1 MLTSIKSRLIA
12 AVLALALCLG
22 IGGAIGWGSLSYSS
36 KKIDTIIA
44 DRVEPL
50 KQLSTVSALY
60 GVNIVDTAWKTRTGQ
75 IDWKEAADR
84 VEAAK
89 TGIHKNWSDYT
100 ATYLTPKEKEL
111 AAQSASAMQEA
122 DQAVDRLQSI
132 LGRHDQSA
140 LEAFTNKD
148 MYAAI
153 DPVSAKISALVD
165 LQIDVAREE
174 GAAAHAVAGWML
186 MSMLGI
192 GALALVAIAYS
203 VWTVVAGVTRPMQA
217 LTGMMQKLAKGALD
231 IDVPG
236 QDRKDELGDMSR
248 AVVIFRENA
257 VERARLEREAE
268 TQRSLTD
275 QERRAREAAA
285 AADAAEQA
293 KVVGQV
299 GEGLA
304 RLSSGDL
311 TFRIETPF
319 APAYEKLRD
328 DFNTALRQLQL
339 TMTNIVNRT
348 FGLRASS
355 EEITHA
361 SDDLSKRTE
370 QQAASLEQTAAALD
384 QITAA
389 VRRTAEGAKEANS
402 IVASAKSAAEASTD
416 VMMQAVGA
424 MREIEQG
431 SNEIRQIIGV
441 IDEIAFQTNLLVL
454 NAGVEAARAGDAGR
468 GFAVVASE
476 VRALAQRSA
485 DAAKEIKTLIS
496 ASTDQVSRGV
506 GCVGQTGDALT
517 RIVEQVAKINVVVS
531 EISASAHE
539 QATGLQQVNTAVNQM
554 DQVTQQNAA
563 MVEQAT
569 AAGHALREETDGL
582 SRMMSEFK
590 VGEQAARTASPTT
603 RQRPYAQQVSKAVT
617 VKSAYTAAG
626 APAVAEAGWD
636 EF

>member
-1 MLTSIKSRLIA
+1 MLTSIKSRLVT
-12 AVLALALCLG
+12 AVLALAFCLA

-75 IDWKEAADR
+75 IDWKEASDR
-84 VEAAK
+84 VKAAK
-89 TGIHKNWSDYT
+89 TGIHKNWGDYT
-100 ATYLTPKEKEL
+100 ATYLTPKEKEMASQ
-111 AAQSASAMQEA
+111 AAAAMQEA

-132 LGRHDQSA
+132 LGRRDQAA

-148 MYAAI
+148 MYAVI
-153 DPVSAKISALVD
+153 DPVSARISALTD
-165 LQIDVAREE
+165 LQLEVAKEE

-186 MSMLGI
+186 LSMLVI
-192 GALALVAIAYS
+192 GGLALLAITYA
-203 VWTVVAGVTRPMQA
+203 VWTVIVGVTRPMQA
-217 LTGMMQKLAKGALD
+217 LTGMMQKLSKGSLE
-231 IDVPG
+231 IEVPG

-248 AVVIFRENA
+248 AVVIFRENSI
-257 VERARLEREAE
+257 ERAKLEREAE
-268 TQRSLTD
+268 AQRSLTD

-285 AADAAEQA
+285 AAEAAEQA
-293 KVVGQV
+293 KVVGQI

-311 TFRIETPF
+311 TFRIESPF
-319 APAYEKLRD
+319 APAYEKLRG
-328 DFNTALRQLQL
+328 DFNTALGQLQV

-361 SDDLSKRTE
+361 SDDLSRRTE

-389 VRRTAEGAKEANS
+389 VRRTAEGASEANG
-402 IVASAKSAAEASTD
+402 IVASARSAAEQSTS
-416 VMMQAVGA
+416 VMMQAVSA

-441 IDEIAFQTNLLVL
+441 IDEIAFQTNLLAL

-485 DAAKEIKTLIS
+485 EAAKEIKALIS
-496 ASTDQVSRGV
+496 ASTDQVTRGV
-506 GCVGQTGDALT
+506 GCVGQTGDALS

-531 EISASAHE
+531 EISASAQE

-582 SRMMSEFK
+582 SRMMSEFR
-590 VGEQAARTASPTT
+590 VGDQAARLVPGAA
-603 RQRPYAQQVSKAVT
+603 RQRSQPQSVSKPVSMKSP
-617 VKSAYTAAG
+617 VKAASALAM
-626 APAVAEAGWD
+626 AEAEWD

>member
-1 MLTSIKSRLIA
+1 MLTSIKSRLITS
-12 AVLALALCLG
+12 VLALAVCLG
-22 IGGAIGWGSLSYSS
+22 VGGAIGWGSLSYSS
-36 KKIDTIIA
+36 KKVDTIIA

-75 IDWKEAADR
+75 IDWKEATDR

-89 TGIHKNWSDYT
+89 TGIHKNWSDYA

-111 AAQSASAMQEA
+111 AAQSASAMQQA

-132 LGRHDQSA
+132 LGRHDQAA

-165 LQIDVAREE
+165 LQIDVARQE

-186 MSMLGI
+186 ISMLGI
-192 GALALVAIAYS
+192 GALALLAIAYS
-203 VWTVVAGVTRPMQA
+203 VWTVVLGVTQPMQS
-217 LTGMMQKLAKGALD
+217 LTRMMQKLAQGSLD

-236 QDRKDELGDMSR
+236 QSRKDELGDMSK

-257 VERARLEREAE
+257 IERERLEREAE
-268 TQRSLTD
+268 AQRNLTD
-275 QERRAREAAA
+275 QERRARESAAA
-285 AADAAEQA
+285 AEAAEQA

-328 DFNTALRQLQL
+328 DFNMALGQLQV
-339 TMTNIVNRT
+339 TMSNIVNRT

-361 SDDLSKRTE
+361 SDDLSRRTE
-370 QQAASLEQTAAALD
+370 QQAASLEETAAALD

-389 VRRTAEGAKEANS
+389 VRRTAEGAKEANG
-402 IVASAKSAAEASTD
+402 IVASAKSAAEKSTD
-416 VMMQAVGA
+416 VMTQAVGA

-441 IDEIAFQTNLLVL
+441 IDEIAFQTNLLAL

-485 DAAKEIKTLIS
+485 DAAKEIKALIS

-506 GCVGQTGDALT
+506 GCVGQTGEALT
-517 RIVEQVAKINVVVS
+517 RIVEQVAKINDVVS

-569 AAGHALREETDGL
+569 AAGHSLREETDGL
-582 SRMMSEFK
+582 SQLMSEFR
-590 VGEQAARTASPTT
+590 VGDQAARIAPTARRHRSA
-603 RQRPYAQQVSKAVT
+603 AQSVG
-617 VKSAYTAAG
+617 KSATAQSAFKSPS
-626 APAVAEAGWD
+626 APALAEANWD